1 MPKKDKE
8 LQLNTQQ
15 KHFCIEYLKD
25 WNGAQAAIRAG
36 YSKKAA
42 KEQSSRLL
50 TNANIQEEI
59 KEQIRQFLDKAK
71 VPLEKKILDY
81 WLVRAFYNIMDIV
94 NLDGTLKLKEGQT
107 QAQKE
112 EELRQNG
119 LYVCIDSINR
129 KVSPQGIVTI
139 QYKWADKDEAVT
151 MLQKYIGMIKE
162 EQPQIQQNNT
172 YIDLKA
178 LIFNQAKNPK
188 ERDRII
194 AGLEE
199 LSDYKE

>member
-25 WNGAQAAIRAG
+25 WNGTQAAIRAG
-36 YSKKAA
+36 YSKKYAQQQA
-42 KEQSSRLL
+42 SENLL
-50 TNANIQEEI
+50 KPLIQEEI
-59 KEQIRQFLDKAK
+59 KEQIRLFLDKAK

-94 NLDGTLKLKEGQT
+94 NLDGTLKLKEGQS

-119 LYVCIDSINR
+119 LYVCIDGINR
-129 KVSPQGIVTI
+129 KYDAKGNPIVI
-139 QYKWADKDEAVT
+139 IKWADKDEAVA
-151 MLQKYIGMIKE
+151 MLQKYIGMVKDE
-162 EQPQIQQNNT
+162 PPQVQQNNT
-172 YIDLKA
+172 YVDLKA
-178 LIFNQAKNPK
+178 FILNQAATPEEK
-188 ERDRII
+188 DRII
-194 AGLEE
+194 SE
-199 LSDYKE
+199 LAKLTDN